1 MPGFPFYRYSYP
13 YYYKNPRTQRF
24 YNNSQNICNK
34 NVEISDESKKLER
47 SIDDSSDNSIFINN
61 HSEQNNFESRIQ
73 MNKEKTSRYNSFG
86 PINFQNPFDVDSDEP
101 ILEILG
107 IKLYLDDIIILSLLF
122 FLYKEGVKDEMLF
135 LTLFLLFLS

>member
-1 MPGFPFYRYSYP
+1 M
-13 YYYKNPRTQRF
+13 
-24 YNNSQNICNK
+24 
-34 NVEISDESKKLER
+34 EISDESKKLER

-135 LTLFLLFLS
+135 LTLILLLLS

>member
-1 MPGFPFYRYSYP
+1 
-13 YYYKNPRTQRF
+13 
-24 YNNSQNICNK
+24 
-34 NVEISDESKKLER
+34 
-47 SIDDSSDNSIFINN
+47 
-61 HSEQNNFESRIQ
+61 

-135 LTLFLLFLS
+135 LTLILLLLS